1 MNRNILLSITALAL
15 AGCGGG
21 RAHNKSALE
30 AYRTNK
36 GSVAVVSFSV
46 NDYAKVLTNYNVS
59 GSDVSKL
66 IDSKLEEMVTLTEQ
80 KLSTHFNVK
89 PTSEFAASDDFRKA
103 ASGQQFEVYAPR
115 YGDKPLPI
123 FAAERGELI
132 KAQMTPEQAKQ
143 VCNTLGVDMIMVIY
157 SEWATQTGGIVP
169 TTKPVTKNVVSI
181 FDKSG
186 EQLYGDRRNQMGS
199 RNVGA
204 FSAAA
209 VNEETIMG
217 WVDAYAQALQFMV
230 DGL

>member
-1 MNRNILLSITALAL
+1 
-15 AGCGGG
+15 
-21 RAHNKSALE
+21 
-30 AYRTNK
+30 
-36 GSVAVVSFSV
+36 V
-46 NDYAKVLTNYNVS
+46 NDFAKVLSNYNVS

-66 IDSKLEEMVTLTEQ
+66 IDSKLEEMVVLTEQ
-80 KLSTHFNVK
+80 KLGTHFTVK
-89 PTSEFAASDDFRKA
+89 PTAEFAASDDFLKA
-103 ASGQQFEVYAPR
+103 ASGQQFEVYRPR
-115 YGDKPLPI
+115 YQDKPLPI

-132 KAQMTPEQAKQ
+132 KSAMTPEQAKQ
-143 VCNTLGVDMIMVIY
+143 VCSTLGVDMVMVVY

-204 FSAAA
+204 FNAAA
-209 VNEETIMG
+209 VTADTIMG